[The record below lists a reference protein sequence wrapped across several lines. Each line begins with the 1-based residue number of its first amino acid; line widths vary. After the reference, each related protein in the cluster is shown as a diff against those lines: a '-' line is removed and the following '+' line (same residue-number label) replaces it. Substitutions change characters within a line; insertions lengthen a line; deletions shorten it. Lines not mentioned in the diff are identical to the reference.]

1 MNFKTTIV
9 LLVLASAGGL
19 LLFFGPGLFSWLALT
34 PQKPATGDAGTLG
47 VLEADFTPDRLT
59 RIEVHHGADEVVL
72 ERSPGGEWSLPGKW
86 PTRKPEVDDLV
97 RRVCTLRSR
106 FAPIPVGDVQPDLKV
121 ALDHPTIT
129 LKIQAN
135 GIDHTIL
142 LAEEPGDTNRF
153 SRATY
158 LRLDDKP
165 EVVRLAP
172 GLAAALARP
181 QDYYQQRR
189 LFPEERVV
197 KEKQADFQEKV
208 EQLSAKALTAKN
220 KSGTFTLARAGNN
233 WELRAPVHDRADP
246 DKLKSIL
253 IAVPD
258 IWAEQFVEHPKKDV
272 AEYGLKD
279 PEETILVTRPS
290 GDTVALLIG
299 KQSQV
304 KTRTVMRP
312 APNLGG
318 GQPDLPPQKEIIH
331 DEYRFA
337 KLQDNA
343 QVFEIKADKLKDVFV
358 AANTLRDARLAR
370 FRTEDV
376 RRVEISQAGQ
386 VIALVKEKDQW
397 RLHKPFE
404 GEAESSKITELLD
417 KLSGLQALD
426 KDILDKADP
435 KSYGLDKPNATVTVT
450 VEEETKGEG
459 DAKTKKTKT
468 FSFALGKD
476 DLEKSKLY
484 VQVAGWE
491 RINAVEDN
499 LLKLVQRPA
508 LVYRGRRVLDF
519 NGTDL
524 AKLEVNR
531 GGKPFTLEQVK
542 GSWRLA
548 APFQADTDS
557 SKASQLAGD
566 LGRLEAVEFVAQSA
580 SPQDLEKLYGLAKP
594 ELSVTATFADAKKPG
609 QTLLIGKSR
618 AGKSEYF
625 AKLASAP
632 SVFVI
637 KKDIHDALE
646 KDALAYLPEQ
656 LWQLQPDDIKEL
668 RLRKNGQEYRLQRS
682 GENWKIAGPFDA
694 SAVASLVKPMTEE
707 VANLRCERFAA
718 HSTTDLGAYGLDK
731 PYLRLA
737 LVATEK
743 DKAKPGQQPEKERAL
758 LIGKPVDKTSKS
770 RFAKLADSPT
780 VGVIG
785 EKVVAALDHDALDLL
800 DRDLLSLDPQNIER
814 IQSASPKG
822 KLTLARQGDGWRVLD
837 TPAAPFAAD
846 SEAIAS
852 VLGVWSNLR
861 AQRIA
866 AYGPQANPASYG
878 LEKPIDTITV
888 TLKSPSGKSTK
899 PVEHTLALGK
909 PVEGSSGD
917 RYARLDNGP
926 AVIVLAANQVNN
938 STRGYLDF
946 VNRDVLKFDGA
957 HLASL
962 ARLMGNDNLEITKTD
977 GSWRILKPTAL
988 PADGPTLNGLTEQL
1002 AALRAKRVAAYP
1014 AQDLKPF
1021 GLDQPAAV
1029 ITLRTTGTKD
1039 KPAEHVLK
1047 IGKVTGEAA
1056 SPEDRFALTDHAD
1069 TVVVLPGGLARQLTA
1084 PDLQYRDRNLAS
1096 LRDVDRLTLERGP
1109 RSAVFTKV
1117 DGAWKQL
1124 EPVAGEAEQADLDD
1138 FVNNISKLHADELVS
1153 VKPAD
1158 LKSYGLDR
1166 PVARWRF
1173 LVGGKEVLNLFVG
1186 ENERGKGNQGARA
1199 FAKLASGDLVFLL
1212 SPESTSKALGEYRK
1226 RTVWAALDAA
1236 QIDSLGYGYLDHP
1249 FALEKKGEAN
1259 WQVAGKPDVK
1269 VKAEIIRDAL
1279 DALAG
1284 LKAERYV
1291 VDKTA
1296 DLKLYGLEPP
1306 QLSLEIQTRSGKRL
1320 LQIGRPEGESKRYYA
1335 RAPEGDGS
1343 AVFII
1348 SEADAHRIVKPL
1360 AGFTQETTKAAL
1372 PSR

>member
-34 PQKPATGDAGTLG
+34 PQKPATGDAGTLS
-47 VLEADFTPDRLT
+47 VLETDFTPDRLT

-97 RRVCTLRSR
+97 GRVCTLRSR
-106 FAPIPVGDVQPDLKV
+106 FAPIPVSEVQPELKA
-121 ALDHPTIT
+121 ALDHPAIT

-135 GIDHTIL
+135 GIDHSIL
-142 LAEEPGDTNRF
+142 LAEEASDTNRF

-172 GLAAALARP
+172 VLAAALARP

-220 KSGTFTLARAGNN
+220 KSGTFTLARAGND
-233 WELRAPVHDRADP
+233 WELREPVHDRADP

-258 IWAEQFVEHPKKDV
+258 IWAEQFVEHPKKDL

-304 KTRTVMRP
+304 KIRTVMRP

-370 FRTEDV
+370 FRTEDA
-376 RRVEISQAGQ
+376 RGIEISKAGQ
-386 VIALVKEKDQW
+386 VIALVKDKDQW
-397 RLHKPFE
+397 RLQKPFE

-417 KLSGLQALD
+417 KLSGMQALD

-435 KSYGLDKPNATVTVT
+435 KSYGLDKPTATVKVT
-450 VEEETKGEG
+450 VEEEVKGEG

-491 RINAVEDN
+491 RINAVEDS

-531 GGKPFTLEQVK
+531 GGQPFTLEQVK

-548 APFQADTDS
+548 APFKADTDS

-580 SPQDLEKLYGLAKP
+580 SPQDLEKTYGLAKP
-594 ELSVTATFADAKKPG
+594 ELSVTATFVDAKKPI

-637 KKDIHDALE
+637 KKEIHDALE

-668 RLRKNGQEYRLQRS
+668 RLRKNSLEFRLQRS

-694 SAVASLVKPMTEE
+694 SALASLVKPLTEE
-707 VANLRCERFAA
+707 VANLRWERYAA
-718 HSTTDLGAYGLDK
+718 HSTTDLAAYGLEK
-731 PYLRLA
+731 PYLRLT

-743 DKAKPGQQPEKERAL
+743 DKAKPEQQPEKERAL

-770 RFAKLADSPT
+770 RFAKLADSPA

-800 DRDLLSLDPQNIER
+800 DRELLSLEPQSIER
-814 IQSASPKG
+814 IQSAGPKG
-822 KLTLARQGDGWRVLD
+822 KLTLARQGAGWRVLD

-846 SEAIAS
+846 PEAIAS

-866 AYGPQANPASYG
+866 AYGPQVNQASYG

-888 TLKSPSGKSTK
+888 TLKAPSGKNSK

-909 PVEGSSGD
+909 PVDGSSGE

-926 AVIVLAANQVNN
+926 AVVVLAANQVNN
-938 STRGYLDF
+938 STHGYLDF
-946 VNRDVLKFDGA
+946 VNRDVLTFDRG
-957 HLASL
+957 HLTSL
-962 ARLMGNDNLEITKTD
+962 ARQMGNDNLEITKTD
-977 GSWRILKPTAL
+977 GGWRIQKPATL
-988 PADGPTLNGLTEQL
+988 PADGPTLDGLTEQL

-1014 AQDLKPF
+1014 AKDLRPF

-1047 IGKVTGEAA
+1047 IGKVTGDAA
-1056 SPEDRFALTDHAD
+1056 SPEDRFALLDHAD
-1069 TVVVLPGGLARQLTA
+1069 AVVVLPGGLARQLTA
-1084 PDLQYRDRNLAS
+1084 PDLQYRNRNVAS
-1096 LRDVDRLTLERGP
+1096 IRDIDRLILERGP
-1109 RSAVFTKV
+1109 RTAVFTRV

-1124 EPVAGEAEQADLDD
+1124 EPISGEAEQADLDD
-1138 FVNNISKLHADELVS
+1138 FVNNISKLRADELVS

-1173 LVGGKEVLNLFVG
+1173 LVGEKEVLNLLVG
-1186 ENERGKGNQGARA
+1186 EVERGKGSPGARA
-1199 FAKLASGDLVFLL
+1199 FAKLANGDLVFLL

-1226 RTVWAALDAA
+1226 RTVWAPLDAA
-1236 QIDSLGYGYLDHP
+1236 QVDSLGYGYLEHP
-1249 FALEKKGEAN
+1249 FVLEKKGEAN
-1259 WQVAGKPDVK
+1259 WQVVGKPDVK
-1269 VKAEIIRDAL
+1269 VKAEVIREAL

-1284 LKAERYV
+1284 LKAERYA
-1291 VDKTA
+1291 VDKTG

-1306 QLSLEIQTRSGKRL
+1306 QLSLEIQTRSGKRV

-1335 RAPEGDGS
+1335 RVPEGDSS
-1343 AVFII
+1343 AVFVI
-1348 SEADAHRIVKPL
+1348 SEADANRIVKLL
-1360 AGFTQETTKAAL
+1360 AGFTQDTTKAAL
-1372 PSR
+1372 PTR